1 MSTVA
6 LFLMGVVVSL
16 LTVAALSLLVYA
28 AILDGR
34 INDEHANSVPG
45 VIEFPPTSREPD
57 LGRAA

>member
-1 MSTVA
+1 MSTVG
-6 LFLMGVVVSL
+6 LFLMGVFVSL

-34 INDEHANSVPG
+34 TDRELATAVPD
-45 VIEFPPTSREPD
+45 VEFPPTSREPD